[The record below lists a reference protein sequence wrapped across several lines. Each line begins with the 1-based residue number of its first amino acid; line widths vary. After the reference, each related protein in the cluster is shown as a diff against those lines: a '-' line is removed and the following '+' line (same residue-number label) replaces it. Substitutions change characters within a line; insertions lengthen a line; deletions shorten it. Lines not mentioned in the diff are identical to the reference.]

1 MVMYKLLEKQREFI
15 EIPHSNSLDVAIYQ
29 GGYGSGK
36 TWCGSLLGILLAK
49 KYPGS
54 RGLVGAKEYELVR
67 KTTLVSYLEHLDT
80 LGFIEDKD
88 YTYNKVDKII
98 HFSNGSE
105 ILFSALEDPEKFKSL
120 NLHWAEIEEASQIT
134 DSSFKQ
140 LLGRLRNT
148 YRGKNWV
155 DFRYRL
161 FGHTNPQADK
171 GWIWKRFIEQSK
183 ENYRLI
189 IAPTTN
195 NIYLPPHFI
204 KSLKESYDEEY
215 YRINVM
221 GEFGDYSSGLV
232 VKGFDDTN
240 KLKMKYNP
248 NLPLHLTCDFNVD
261 PMCWALAHK
270 DNNNVYFFDEIVI
283 EKTTTQ
289 QCIEEFLRRYPKH
302 KAEIIIN
309 GDASGDNRST
319 QSEYT
324 NYAIIKNAL
333 LEHGY
338 KNIKFRLRDYNPPIL
353 NRISAFNA
361 RVKNSKGERHLFI
374 DPRHCKWILYNIY
387 NLSFKEGTSIVDV
400 PTHTQIKS
408 SREAKFLEHP
418 FDAISY
424 LVEYY
429 WRVKS

>member
-1 MVMYKLLEKQREFI
+1 MVKYKLLDKQKEFI
-15 EIPHSNSLDVAIYQ
+15 EIPHSQSLDVAIYQ

-67 KTTLVSYLEHLDT
+67 KTTLVAYLDHLENF
-80 LGFIEDKD
+80 GYKEDKD

-98 HFSNGSE
+98 KFSNGSE
-105 ILFSALEDPEKFKSL
+105 ILFSSLEDPEKFKSL
-120 NLHWAEIEEASQIT
+120 NLHWAEIEEASQIS

-161 FGHTNPQADK
+161 FGHTNPQAEK
-171 GWIWKRFIEQSK
+171 GWIWQRFVEHAK

-195 NIYLPPHFI
+195 NIHLPPHFI
-204 KSLKESYDEEY
+204 ESMKESFDEEY
-215 YRINVM
+215 YKINVL

-232 VKGFDDTN
+232 VKGFSDEN
-240 KLKMKYNP
+240 KLKLKYNP
-248 NLPLHLTCDFNVD
+248 NLTLHLTCDFNVD

-270 DNNNVYFFDEIVI
+270 DEDNVYFFDEIVI
-283 EKTTTQ
+283 ENTSTQ
-289 QCIEEFLRRYPKH
+289 QCIEEFIKRYPKH
-302 KAEIIIN
+302 KSDIIIN

-324 NYAIIKNAL
+324 NYAIIKKAL
-333 LEHGY
+333 YNYGY
-338 KNIKFRLRDYNPPIL
+338 DKVKFKLRDYNPPIL
-353 NRISAFNA
+353 SRISAFNA
-361 RVKNSKGERHLFI
+361 RVKNSNNERHLFI
-374 DPRHCKWILYNIY
+374 DPRKCKWILYNIY
-387 NLSFKEGTSIVDV
+387 NLSFKEGTSIVNV
-400 PTHTQIKS
+400 PTHNQIKTN
-408 SREAKFLEHP
+408 RDFKFLEHP

-429 WRVKS
+429 WKLRA

>member
-1 MVMYKLLEKQREFI
+1 MVRYKLLDKQREFI
-15 EIPHSNSLDVAIYQ
+15 EIPHSNQLDVAIYQ

-67 KTTLVSYLEHLDT
+67 KTTLVSYLEHLDE
-80 LGFIEDKD
+80 LGYQPDKD
-88 YTYNKVDKII
+88 YVYNKIDKVIK
-98 HFSNGSE
+98 FSNGSE

-120 NLHWAEIEEASQIT
+120 NLHWAEIEEASQIS

-161 FGHTNPQADK
+161 FGHTNPQSDK
-171 GWIWKRFIEQSK
+171 GWIWQRFVEHSK

-204 KSLKESYDEEY
+204 ESMKESFDEEY
-215 YRINVM
+215 YKINVL

-232 VKGFDDTN
+232 VKGFGEEN
-240 KLKMKYNP
+240 KLKLKYNP

-261 PMCWALAHK
+261 PMCWALAHPEEVRY
-270 DNNNVYFFDEIVI
+270 DRYEASLIFF
-283 EKTTTQ
+283 
-289 QCIEEFLRRYPKH
+289 H
-302 KAEIIIN
+302 
-309 GDASGDNRST
+309 
-319 QSEYT
+319 
-324 NYAIIKNAL
+324 AL
-333 LEHGY
+333 LNENVCPL
-338 KNIKFRLRDYNPPIL
+338 KAVLMFLAVDL
-353 NRISAFNA
+353 WWA
-361 RVKNSKGERHLFI
+361 VKNLWE
-374 DPRHCKWILYNIY
+374 DKW
-387 NLSFKEGTSIVDV
+387 V
-400 PTHTQIKS
+400 
-408 SREAKFLEHP
+408 
-418 FDAISY
+418 
-424 LVEYY
+424 
-429 WRVKS
+429 